1 MAVPPAHKSETA
13 EARYQRLAMTGVE
26 VPGVELSVVDDAG
39 RPVPRDGATIGEI
52 VVRSDVVMA
61 GYWNRPDE
69 TAAAVR
75 DGWFHTGDMAV
86 WHPDRYIVIV
96 DRRKDIIISG
106 GENMSSI
113 EIENTLYEHPAVLEA
128 VVVPVPDERW
138 GEVPRAVVV
147 LRPGAVATEAELRAH
162 CSGRL
167 ARFKVPRAVD
177 LVPSLPKGGTG
188 KILKREVR
196 ERYWVG
202 QARRVH

>member
-1 MAVPPAHKSETA
+1 
-13 EARYQRLAMTGVE
+13 MTGVE

-75 DGWFHTGDMAV
+75 NGWFHTGDMAV

-106 GENMSSI
+106 GENISSI
-113 EIENTLYEHPAVLEA
+113 EIENALHEHPAVLEA

-147 LRPGAVATEAELRAH
+147 LRAGAAATEAELLAH
-162 CSGRL
+162 CRERL
-167 ARFKVPRAVD
+167 ARFKLPRAVD
-177 LVPSLPKGGTG
+177 LVASLPTGGTG
-188 KILKREVR
+188 KILKRQVR
-196 ERYWVG
+196 ERYWSV
-202 QARRVH
+202 RRSASTDWRSAPGAQP